1 MENCEFD
8 KMLDEIRN
16 DRDLK
21 RQLKESVWKP
31 IIKTYICRRDREP
44 KRKLF
49 INIESK
55 DLKFAKIK
63 K

>member
-8 KMLDEIRN
+8 KMLNEIRN
-16 DRDLK
+16 DQNLK